1 MIDSYLGA
9 LESVLQE
16 IFCSEKIAY
25 LAGFKVRTPDE
36 VLPILQTFIQDSQKS
51 LCAKDRKNRFEYIV
65 GFGERNEKGIY
76 KLSLMF

>member
-36 VLPILQTFIQDSQKS
+36 VLPILQTFIQDSKKS
-51 LCAKDRKNRFEYIV
+51 LYAKDRKTDLNT
-65 GFGERNEKGIY
+65 
-76 KLSLMF
+76 